1 MKLID
6 VVSLI
11 MSFGT
16 MIMGIDQAMVHG
28 IANSYWIFMISLSFL
43 FVYSY
48 RKAKRKEE
56 EKQAESASNSKPK
69 SNKKKR

>member
-11 MSFGT
+11 LSFGT
-16 MIMGIDQAMVHG
+16 MIIGIDQSMAHG
-28 IANSYWIFMISLSFL
+28 VANSYWIFMISLSFL

-48 RKAKRKEE
+48 RKARRMEK
-56 EKQAESASNSKPK
+56 EKQQAVRKPK
-69 SNKKKR
+69 KNKR